1 PRRDSMDKK
10 KLIIILLV
18 VLAGGGYA
26 AKTMLLP
33 KPAVA
38 KPKIAGEIYVLPKGF
53 TFNLTDGRYAT
64 MTIGLVLGPGQ
75 SDGAT
80 AAGATTTP
88 AGIGTL
94 PEEPAIRA
102 IITNVITNQSSQ
114 ALLTDSGRMHLKQQI
129 MSAIAHTTDV
139 KVTDILFTDVAVQ

>member
-1 PRRDSMDKK
+1 MDKK
-10 KLIIILLV
+10 KLMIIALV

-33 KPAVA
+33 KKAAA

-64 MTIGLVLGPGQ
+64 MTIGLILAPGQ

-102 IITNVITNQSSQ
+102 IITNTITDQSSS
-114 ALLTDSGRMHLKQQI
+114 ALLTAPGRAHLQSQ
-129 MSAIAHTTDV
+129 
-139 KVTDILFTDVAVQ
+139 

>member
-1 PRRDSMDKK
+1 MNKK
-10 KLIIILLV
+10 KLIIILVV

-26 AKTMLLP
+26 AKTFLMP

-38 KPKIAGEIYVLPKGF
+38 KPKIDGSIYVLPKGF

-64 MTIGLVLGPGQ
+64 MTIGLILAPGQ
-75 SDGAT
+75 SDGAS
-80 AAGATTTP
+80 AATGDTTTP

-102 IITNVITNQSSQ
+102 IITNVITNQSSKS
-114 ALLTDSGRMHLKQQI
+114 LLDDSGRADLKKQI
-129 MSAIAHTTDV
+129 LTAIKTTTDV
-139 KVTDILFTDVAVQ
+139 KVSDILFTDVAVQ

>member
-1 PRRDSMDKK
+1 MTKK
-10 KLIIILLV
+10 KLIIILVV
-18 VLAGGGYA
+18 VLGVGGYA
-26 AKTMLLP
+26 AKTFLLP

-38 KPKIAGEIYVLPKGF
+38 KAKIAGEIYVLPKGF

-64 MTIGLVLGPGQ
+64 MTIGLILAPGQ

-102 IITNVITNQSSQ
+102 IITNIVTDDSSQ
-114 ALLTDSGRMHLKQQI
+114 ALLQASGRAHLQSEILTQI
-129 MSAIAHTTDV
+129 KTTTDV
-139 KVTDILFTDVAVQ
+139 KVTGVLFTDVAVQ

>member
-1 PRRDSMDKK
+1 MDKK

-33 KPAVA
+33 KKAVA

-64 MTIGLVLGPGQ
+64 MTVALILAPGQ
-75 SDGAT
+75 ADGAT

-102 IITNVITNQSSQ
+102 IITNTITNDTSQ
-114 ALLTDSGRMHLKQQI
+114 TLLDASGRDRLQ
-129 MSAIAHTTDV
+129 SAILAQIKSTTDV
-139 KVTDILFTDVAVQ
+139 KVTGILFTDVAVQ